1 MFSCCYKSDVF
12 IVGGEGGMS
21 DAENDISSKNNCHA
35 DSPEMSCE
43 NIRKR
48 SRSVEGILCGFK
60 ICLHLKQNWRV

>member
-1 MFSCCYKSDVF
+1 
-12 IVGGEGGMS
+12 MS
-21 DAENDISSKNNCHA
+21 DAENDILSKNNCHA
-35 DSPEMSCE
+35 DSPEMSCG